1 MQLTVHRGAHE
12 VGGNCVEVSQKDST
26 IILDIGLPLNFNSD
40 DDINDVLPQPLFK
53 DIIQGKKL
61 INGIFLS
68 HPHLD
73 HYGLIGSLPKDIAV
87 FCGSSSYKLM
97 ELTALMNPSIF
108 VKIRPL
114 NFKHLELIKIGALRI
129 TPYLMDHSAFDSYA
143 FLIEAGKKTIFYTG
157 DFRGHGR
164 KSKLFDRLIASPPIV
179 DILMTEGTT
188 VGPRSDEIFLTE
200 AELENRFVDVVKKT
214 QGIVFVTAAGQNID
228 RLVTIFRAAKRTGRK
243 FIIDPYT
250 AEVLDSLEDYPRLP
264 KTSWPRIRV
273 AFSRPI
279 AEILEKAGRQDILE
293 KHRKNGV
300 RWPRINEYPN
310 EFVVL
315 IRPSSLGPVKRYL
328 DIKNATWIYSM
339 WPGYLKRSRSLK
351 ILKEYFKNHDIN
363 CRILH
368 TSGHAKLSDLKKLVN
383 ALKPE
388 TIIPIHSFYAEKFQE
403 FFSNVRLVKDREVL
417 EL

>member
-1 MQLTVHRGAHE
+1 MKLTVHRGAHE
-12 VGGNCVEVSQKDST
+12 IGGNCVEVSQKDST
-26 IILDIGLPLNFNSD
+26 IILDMGLPLNFNSD
-40 DDINDVLPQPLFK
+40 DDVNEVLPQPLFK

-61 INGIFLS
+61 VNGIFLS

-73 HYGLIGSLPKDIAV
+73 HYGLIGSLPEGIAV
-87 FCGSSSYKLM
+87 YCGSSSYKLM
-97 ELTALMNPSIF
+97 ELTALMNPSIC
-108 VKIRPL
+108 VKSKPL
-114 NFKHLELIKIGALRI
+114 NFKHLEQIKIGALKI
-129 TPYLMDHSAFDSYA
+129 TFYLMDHSAFDSYA
-143 FLIEAGKKTIFYTG
+143 FLIETDKKNIFYTG

-164 KSKLFDRLIASPPIV
+164 KSKLFDRLIANPPHI

-200 AELENRFVDVVKKT
+200 TELENQFVDVIEET
-214 QGIVFVTAAGQNID
+214 EGIVFVTAAGQNID
-228 RLVTIFRAAKRTGRK
+228 RLVTIFKAAKRTGRK

-250 AEVLDSLEDYPRLP
+250 AEVLDSLEEYPRLP

-273 AFSRPI
+273 AFSRPV

-300 RWPRINEYPN
+300 RWQRINEYPN

-328 DIKNATWIYSM
+328 DIDKAAWIYSM
-339 WPGYLKRSRSLK
+339 WPGYFEKSRSLK
-351 ILKEYFKNHDIN
+351 RLKKYFESHGMNYK
-363 CRILH
+363 ILH

-383 ALKPE
+383 ALTPE
-388 TIIPIHSFYAEKFQE
+388 MIIPIHSFHAEKFLE
-403 FFSNVRLVKDREVL
+403 YFHNVRLVKDREVL
-417 EL
+417 EF